1 MGFVDELNLTKGENM
16 KKIEIFPE
24 DAELIYNGWIFDDL
38 KNSINEPLN
47 VGFDTKKTTTN
58 YSDIDVNVKS
68 PLFNEPLKELDLEAN
83 ALKGF
88 DRSKLPSA
96 ETRTKAIWGR
106 ETVLKKIVFANMLLQ
121 MITCDNP
128 KELGGQLSLR
138 IKDVYKPIEAQQAL
152 WNNILA
158 REIANAG
165 GNKEEGYRIAKILCS
180 DPTNFDE
187 NNPKTAPIHTTG
199 AAVDTFLWSDYGSDK
214 SAITIAGYKD
224 ENGKSLVVDH
234 YNTDFFEKK
243 LASGEKLTEQEE
255 ICLRNRRLLNSVMIA
270 AGFENYVK
278 EPWHFDYKDQ
288 MYAMMKN
295 TREKTNKYV
304 AEYGYAKH
312 PER

>member
-1 MGFVDELNLTKGENM
+1 MN
-16 KKIEIFPE
+16 KKITIFE
-24 DAELIYNGWIFDDL
+24 DDAELIYNGWIFDDL
-38 KNSINEPLN
+38 KNSMNEPLDI
-47 VGFDTKKTTTN
+47 GFNATKTTTN
-58 YSDIDVNVKS
+58 YNNIDVDTKS
-68 PLFNEPLKELDLEAN
+68 SLFNEPLQKLDLEVN
-83 ALKGF
+83 DLRGF
-88 DRSKLPSA
+88 DRTKLPSA
-96 ETRTKAIWGR
+96 ETRTKDIWGR
-106 ETVLKKIVFANMLLQ
+106 ESVLRKIIFANMLLGA
-121 MITCDNP
+121 ITKDNP
-128 KELGGQLSLR
+128 KELGGQLRLR

-152 WNNILA
+152 WNNILN

-165 GNKEEGYRIAKILCS
+165 GDKEEGYRIAKILCS

-199 AAVDTFLWSDYGSDK
+199 AAVDTFLWSDFGSDK

-243 LASGEKLTEQEE
+243 LANGEKLTEQEE
-255 ICLRNRRLLNSVMIA
+255 TCLRNRRLLNSVMKA

-304 AEYGYAKH
+304 AEYGYARH

>member
-1 MGFVDELNLTKGENM
+1 M
-16 KKIEIFPE
+16 KQVINIFDD
-24 DAELIYNGWIFDDL
+24 DAELIFNGHIFEEL
-38 KNSINEPLN
+38 EESIHSPLD
-47 VGFDTKKTTTN
+47 VGFDATKTTTN
-58 YSDIDVNVKS
+58 YSDVDVDTKS
-68 PLFNEPLKELDLEAN
+68 PLFSEPLQKLNLEDNDLH
-83 ALKGF
+83 GF

-96 ETRTKAIWGR
+96 ETRTKEIWGR
-106 ETVLKKIVFANMLLQ
+106 ESVLKKIIFANMLLG
-121 MITCDNP
+121 MITRDNP

-152 WNNILA
+152 WNNILN

-165 GNKEEGYRIAKILCS
+165 GDKEEGYRIAKILCS

-187 NNPKTAPIHTTG
+187 KNPKTAPIHTTG
-199 AAVDTFLWSDYGSDK
+199 AAVDTFLWSDFGSEK

-234 YNTDFFEKK
+234 YDTDYFEKK
-243 LASGEKLTEQEE
+243 LANGDKLTEIEKT
-255 ICLRNRRLLNSVMIA
+255 CLRNRRILNSVMGV

-295 TREKTNKYV
+295 TRNKNDKIV
-304 AEYGYAKH
+304 AEYGYAKN

>member
-1 MGFVDELNLTKGENM
+1 M
-16 KKIEIFPE
+16 KKNITIFEE
-24 DAELIYNGWIFDDL
+24 DAELIFEGHIFDEL
-38 KNSINEPLN
+38 VEAIHNPIRI
-47 VGFDTKKTTTN
+47 GFDATKTTTN
-58 YSDIDVNVKS
+58 YNDIDVDTKS
-68 PLFNEPLKELDLEAN
+68 PLFNEPLQELDLEAN
-83 ALKGF
+83 GLKGF
-88 DRSKLPSA
+88 DRTKLPSA
-96 ETRTKAIWGR
+96 DTRTKAIWGR
-106 ETVLKKIVFANMLLQ
+106 ETVLKKLIFANILLGML
-121 MITCDNP
+121 TKFNP

-138 IKDVYKPIEAQQAL
+138 IKDIYKPIEAQQAL

-165 GNKEEGYRIAKILCS
+165 GDKEEGYRIAKILCS
-180 DPTNFDE
+180 EPKNFDE

-214 SAITIAGYKD
+214 SAITIVGYKD
-224 ENGKSLVVDH
+224 ENGKSLVVEH

-243 LASGEKLTEQEE
+243 LANGEKLTEQEE
-255 ICLRNRRLLNSVMIA
+255 TCLRNRRLLTTVMRA

-295 TREKTNKYV
+295 TRNGNNKII